1 MILMGG
7 GGWGARRGGRV
18 ISLSMRRS
26 YDRPRHYSSEDNAM
40 TLTAGRFWLTA
51 TDPESKLASYL

>member
-7 GGWGARRGGRV
+7 GGWGRGDEAGSFHYRCG
-18 ISLSMRRS
+18 S

-51 TDPESKLASYL
+51 TDPESKIAS